1 MKFKNIFEEEIKDRY
16 ILPKDE
22 IYKEIHEILYE
33 NSKNILKLNNEI
45 HSLKDRINIIEQI
58 IGEKIDESVE
68 IMLPFYTDFGK
79 HIIGAVFHGFF
90 NFELLENR
98 CAERVGQV
106 VK

>member
-58 IGEKIDESVE
+58 IGEKID
-68 IMLPFYTDFGK
+68 
-79 HIIGAVFHGFF
+79 
-90 NFELLENR
+90 
-98 CAERVGQV
+98 
-106 VK
+106 